1 MDCRGAIHGRN
12 LFRQVEAKINYVFL
26 CFLIARFFAKITLFL
41 PADYTCL
48 FRRVGRYDG
57 ALRFKSVF

>member
-12 LFRQVEAKINYVFL
+12 LFRQVGAKVTFSFAFLLKGVFFFCSNY
-26 CFLIARFFAKITLFL
+26 AFL
-41 PADYTCL
+41 PDDYSCL

-57 ALRFKSVF
+57 AFGF